1 MKPTLH
7 YHPLASY
14 CWKVLVALY
23 ENGTDFE
30 RRVIDLGDDAQRAEL
45 RALWP
50 LCKFPVLRDGERV
63 VAESSIIVEHL
74 DRRHPGPRPLVPTD
88 PDASLEVR
96 LWDRI
101 LDLHVHTPM
110 GEIVLDRLRDAKADT
125 SRARATITTAY
136 GMIDARLAASRW
148 LGGEDFTLADCSAAP
163 ALFYAATLEA
173 FAPEHTRL
181 AAYFERLV
189 ARPSVARTLEEAK
202 PSFVHYP
209 FASAI
214 PARFR

>member
-1 MKPTLH
+1 MKPTLY

-30 RRVIDLGDDAQRAEL
+30 RRVIDLGDDALAIAEDRELAQGPQRAEL
-45 RALWP
+45 GAL
-50 LCKFPVLRDGERV
+50 RV

-125 SRARATITTAY
+125 SRARSTITTAY